1 MVFEDSASKG
11 LLSVPCDLRY
21 ILDSSALQT
30 AQGGIQDLLIL
41 PPFFAR
47 HRKSTLTAN
56 GRRKH
61 IHLSGVGI
69 LIGDNFGLNHFAIAA
84 KVEVDGVLDVEP
96 VVGS

>member
-1 MVFEDSASKG
+1 MPVRLLSAS
-11 LLSVPCDLRY
+11 CDLRD

-30 AQGGIQDLLIL
+30 AQGGVQDLLIL
-41 PPFFAR
+41 PPFFAW

-56 GRRKH
+56 GGCKH

-69 LIGDNFGLNHFAIAA
+69 LIGDNFGLNHFAVAA
-84 KVEVDGVLDVEP
+84 KVEIDGVLDVES